1 MTLPQ
6 VTLGSTDTMPRRFG
20 SVLYDQDA
28 VPTLAD
34 DVVLNTPQYPLPSTN
49 ADSADFWRRLGARHD
64 GGIQTPDPISSVDI
78 QRPWRLLQPAFF
90 SLVLPLEPTGP
101 VATSADAKM
110 AADLDASLRDLE
122 DATEEARE
130 ECFPE
135 PSQLA
140 LDNAE
145 LLLRDLYR
153 LRPCR
158 LETYP
163 TPDGEI
169 ALVVPGPRGRSM
181 LVLCDSDGGVLCSV
195 NLNGQHRRARYSD
208 VATLPDGFIREAL
221 SDLDDTGRAL

>member
-1 MTLPQ
+1 MTPPQ

-20 SVLYDQDA
+20 SVPYGQDA
-28 VPTLAD
+28 PPPLAEN
-34 DVVLNTPQYPLPSTN
+34 VFVCSPQYPPQLTH
-49 ADSADFWRRLGARHD
+49 ADAAHFWQRLGARRD
-64 GGIQTPDPISSVDI
+64 RGAQTLDPSSSENI
-78 QRPWRLLQPAFF
+78 ERPWRLLQPAFF
-90 SLVLPLEPTGP
+90 SLVLRLEPTGP

-140 LDNAE
+140 LDNAK

-169 ALVVPGPRGRSM
+169 ALVVPGPRGRSV